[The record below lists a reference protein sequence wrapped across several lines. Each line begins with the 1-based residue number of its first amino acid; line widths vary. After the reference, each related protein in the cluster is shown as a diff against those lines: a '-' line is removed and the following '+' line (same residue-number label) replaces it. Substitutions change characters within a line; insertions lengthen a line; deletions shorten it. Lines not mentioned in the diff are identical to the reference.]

1 MKKLCIFLLSICSAS
16 VNANMIYLQCLP
28 EGKDIIAESA
38 RWVYVDYK
46 KERLCLVSESP
57 SYLGRKGVC
66 VHGEFSDSTIK
77 GRYIDEN
84 YFLSYLDLNRSSLDF
99 TYQMAPSSSYRTGM
113 VVKNALQCK
122 VATDDRKVWK
132 KLAKQQRKDSI
143 KFYEERRKKKKDAT
157 KKAKLKKEGNKI

>member
-1 MKKLCIFLLSICSAS
+1 MKQLCVFLLSIFSAS

-28 EGKDIIAESA
+28 EGEDIIAESA
-38 RWVYVDYK
+38 RWVYVDYE
-46 KERLCLVSESP
+46 KERLCLVGEKP

-84 YFLSYLDLNRSSLDF
+84 YLLSYLELNRSSLDF
-99 TYQMAPSSSYRTGM
+99 TYQMAPSSSYRTG

-122 VATDDRKVWK
+122 VATDDRKVWL
-132 KLAKQQRKDSI
+132 KLLKQQRKDSI
-143 KFYEERRKKKKDAT
+143 KFYEESRKKKKEAI